1 MKTIH
6 RSILL
11 CSILLLS
18 ACSGNKTSIAEENQN
33 PLTASRYGDEL
44 ADRLANLIIINASG
58 ATTEPMKSVILKGID
73 DAKEIAENARIQQ
86 SKGMMGALLSME
98 EHVTGYALLLKG
110 KLYLSS
116 DFEIAPGPNLHVY
129 LSQTIDPRE
138 GTFPDATAVDLG
150 EIQAIEGAQEYTAS
164 LKGSDSLYR
173 TIAFFDP
180 TLKRL
185 YAFGQLSQKK

>member
-1 MKTIH
+1 MTTLQ
-6 RSILL
+6 RSLL
-11 CSILLLS
+11 LISLIALS
-18 ACSGNKTSIAEENQN
+18 ACSRNETSIDAQNKN

-58 ATTEPMKSVILKGID
+58 ATTEPMKSMILKRID
-73 DAKEIAENARIQQ
+73 EAKELAEDARMQQ
-86 SKGMMGALLSME
+86 AKGMMGALLSME
-98 EHVTGYALLLKG
+98 EDVSGYALLLKG
-110 KLYLSS
+110 TLYLSS

-129 LSQTIDPRE
+129 LSQAIDPRE
-138 GTFPDATAVDLG
+138 GTFPDETAVDLG
-150 EIQAIEGAQEYTAS
+150 EIQSIDGAQTYATS
-164 LKGSDSLYR
+164 LKGNDALYR